1 MAKNKV
7 SNVKRQGRRVMPA
20 LRRSAG
26 RAQATAAKKVM
37 TIGDLIAAAF
47 DAAGGKVD
55 DVAKVLGS
63 SEIAAATG
71 RKIVLV

>member
-1 MAKNKV
+1 MAKNNNG
-7 SNVKRQGRRVMPA
+7 NVKRQGRRVMPA
-20 LRRSAG
+20 LRSG
-26 RAQATAAKKVM
+26 VRARATANKAL
-37 TIGDLIAAAF
+37 TLGDLIAAAF

>member
-1 MAKNKV
+1 MAKSKV
-7 SNVKRQGRRVMPA
+7 NNVKRQGRRVMPA
-20 LRRSAG
+20 LRRSG
-26 RAQATAAKKVM
+26 VRARQAANKVL

-63 SEIAAATG
+63 SEIAVATG

>member
-20 LRRSAG
+20 LRRSG
-26 RAQATAAKKVM
+26 VRARQAASRVL

-55 DVAKVLGS
+55 DVARVLGS
-63 SEIAAATG
+63 TEIAAATG
-71 RKIVLV
+71 KKIVLV

>member
-20 LRRSAG
+20 LRRSG
-26 RAQATAAKKVM
+26 VRARQAANKVL

-55 DVAKVLGS
+55 TVAKVLGS

-71 RKIVLV
+71 RRIVLV